1 MVLID
6 LHRVTA
12 DALPALQE
20 LPTRQAPE
28 EPDPGEVVRWERV
41 APERYVVLD
50 GHRVA
55 GFVDVVGAVFVVL
68 RGRRYDRAVEVAQT
82 LVFDDAI
89 GVLTR

>member
-6 LHRVTA
+6 VHRITA

-20 LPTRQAPE
+20 LPTRRAPSE
-28 EPDPGEVVRWERV
+28 PEPDQVIRWERV

-50 GHRVA
+50 GERVA

-68 RGRRYDRAVEVAQT
+68 RGTRYDRAVEVAQT
-82 LVFDDAI
+82 LVFQKAI
-89 GVLTR
+89 EVLTC